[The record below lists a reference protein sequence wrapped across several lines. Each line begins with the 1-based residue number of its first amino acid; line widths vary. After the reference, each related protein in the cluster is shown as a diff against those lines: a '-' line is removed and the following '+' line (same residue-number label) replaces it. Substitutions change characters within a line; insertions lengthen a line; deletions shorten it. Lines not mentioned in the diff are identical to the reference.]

1 MNLLNSEVWHV
12 FKEMHEQGMT
22 VSEIAR
28 RTGVSRPTVM
38 KYIQSGEPPVYG
50 SSGNG
55 RLSILEPY
63 KPYIRERIEGYNL
76 SGVRIL
82 EEIKA
87 KGYVGEYTILKN
99 YCRTLRNDVKV
110 KAVWRFE
117 TKPGEQA
124 QVDYGEFG
132 PIEIDGAMRKLH
144 CFSILLGYSRMRYIE
159 FSIDLKTETLIRQH
173 TNAFQYFGGYTN
185 SVLYDNMKQ
194 VVLDRK
200 AKVSDSTFNQLFM
213 DFLEF
218 YGIWPRLC
226 HPYRPQ
232 TKGKIE
238 NTIKFIR
245 GNFWNGRT
253 FTSLADVN
261 SQALQWCDK
270 VNAMVHRTTGE
281 IPKER
286 LPLEKLNPIQG
297 HPVYAMKLTDTRKV
311 SRDCYVSYHGNRYS
325 VPWKHAG
332 RESSVTELNGKLSVT
347 VGGTVVAE
355 HDILQGSGRISRHK
369 EDFEGLLKTI
379 KEQNL
384 RQYSDVEKRDLSVYD
399 SVGE

>member
-1 MNLLNSEVWHV
+1 M
-12 FKEMHEQGMT
+12 FREMKEQGMS

-28 RTGVSRPTVM
+28 RAGVSRNTVR
-38 KYIQSGEPPVYG
+38 KYMLSGEPPIYG

-63 KPYIRERIEGYNL
+63 KPYIRERIEAYNL

-82 EEIKA
+82 DEIRA
-87 KGYVGEYTILKN
+87 KGYSGGYTVLKD
-99 YCRTLRNDVKV
+99 YCQTLRSDMQV

-124 QVDYGEFG
+124 QVDYGKFG
-132 PIEIDGAMRKLH
+132 PILIDGEMRSLY
-144 CFSILLGYSRMRYIE
+144 CFSMVLGYSRARYIE
-159 FSIDLKTETLIRQH
+159 FRTDMKTETLISQH
-173 TNAFQYFGGYTN
+173 TNAFGYFGGYTN
-185 SVLYDNMKQ
+185 SILYDNMKQ

-200 AKVSDSTFNQLFM
+200 ARVSDSTFNPLFM

-218 YGIWPRLC
+218 HGIWPRLC

-238 NTIKFIR
+238 NTVKYVR
-245 GNFWNGRT
+245 SNFWNGNT

-261 SQALQWCDK
+261 SQALQWCDR
-270 VNAMVHRTTGE
+270 VNGDVHRTTGE
-281 IPKER
+281 IPRER
-286 LPLEKLNPIQG
+286 LPLEKLNPVQG
-297 HPVYAMKLTDTRKV
+297 HPVYVMKLTDTRKV
-311 SRDCYVSYHGNRYS
+311 SRDCYVSYRANRYS

-332 RESSVTELNGKLSVT
+332 RESSVTELNGRLSVT
-347 VGGTVVAE
+347 VGGAVVAE
-355 HDILQGSGRISRHK
+355 HDVLQGSGRISRNREH
-369 EDFEGLLKTI
+369 FAGLLKAI

-384 RQYSDVEKRDLSVYD
+384 QHYSDVEKRDLAEYD
-399 SVGE
+399 TVAGD